1 MGPFCRQIV
10 LSMHKN
16 ILMKNSQGAKVN
28 EYSYQ
33 QEQVKKD
40 IGTLYLFHQLF
51 FPFVL
56 YC

>member
-1 MGPFCRQIV
+1 MV
-10 LSMHKN
+10 LSMRKN
-16 ILMKNSQGAKVN
+16 IFMKSSQGAKVN

-33 QEQVKKD
+33 PENVKKKD